1 VAKWRDIKANSGA
14 AAVAG
19 QAQVPDATS
28 APPAGDAGSQPAAEM
43 PMALTPP
50 GVDDL
55 NAPDP
60 EGAPGQ

>member
-1 VAKWRDIKANSGA
+1 
-14 AAVAG
+14 VAG
-19 QAQVPDATS
+19 QAQAPDATS
-28 APPAGDAGSQPAAEM
+28 APPPAGAAPAAEM